1 MLQYFLE
8 KAMKKSSSRKST
20 LKRTAYMVGE
30 QERLV
35 SYEFALELDNHKVI
49 TYILRYKKLSA

>member
-1 MLQYFLE
+1 MLQYILE
-8 KAMKKSSSRKST
+8 KAMKKSSNKKST
-20 LKRTAYMVGE
+20 LKRTAYMVKE

-35 SYEFALELDNHKVI
+35 SYEFALELDNPKVI

>member
-1 MLQYFLE
+1 MLQYLLE
-8 KAMKKSSSRKST
+8 KAMKKSSSKKNT
-20 LKRTAYMVGE
+20 LKRTAYMVEE

>member
-1 MLQYFLE
+1 
-8 KAMKKSSSRKST
+8 MKKSSNKKST
-20 LKRTAYMVGE
+20 LKRTAYMVQE

-35 SYEFALELDNHKVI
+35 SYEFTLELDNRKVI